1 VIWTGERN
9 QQQGRLV
16 AEIYEGAAAVP
27 AERVA
32 VIAGGLPGADK
43 AAALAEAGLDRS
55 RFLTVSIDD
64 ILVRMA
70 ARQLIPLADE
80 GDAAAG
86 QSPLARADRVHRE
99 AQFVAKRVGLLA
111 LTDGRNLIL
120 DISLASWRAAESW
133 TYALRF
139 ADYAVN
145 AVFADIGI
153 EEAVRRSD
161 EAHRVGEEEF
171 RRGYGYGGRCPR
183 AQAIRSLAIPAAAE
197 PRNRIRW
204 AVGARS
210 AGAIGGTAGT
220 GAFPGGAV
228 TSMLTSFRD
237 GKLTLDD
244 LSLEFRARRW
254 PQVPDVCPPELEQ
267 ARAAIDDPEPYVP
280 GSFDDVVL
288 AYDRGWLSDPDYEV
302 LSGAAAADLPEV

>member
-1 VIWTGERN
+1 LIWTGERN
-9 QQQGRLV
+9 KQQGRLV
-16 AEIYEGAAAVP
+16 AEIHEDAAAVP
-27 AERVA
+27 AERLA

-55 RFLTVSIDD
+55 RYLTVSIDD

-70 ARQLIPLADE
+70 ARQLIPPAAD
-80 GDAAAG
+80 G

-120 DISLASWRAAESW
+120 DISLASWRASESW

-139 ADYAVN
+139 ADYALN
-145 AVFADIGI
+145 AVFADISI

-161 EAHRVGEEEF
+161 EAHRAGEEEF
-171 RRGYGYGGRCPR
+171 RRGHGYGGRYSR
-183 AQAIRSLAIPAAAE
+183 AQAIRALAIPAAAE

-210 AGAIGGTAGT
+210 AGAIGGTVGT

-267 ARAAIDDPEPYVP
+267 ARTAIDDPEPYVP

-288 AYDRGWLSDPDYEV
+288 AYDRGWLSDPDYEI
-302 LSGAAAADLPEV
+302 LAGAAAADLPGA

>member
-1 VIWTGERN
+1 LIWTGERN
-9 QQQGRLV
+9 KKQGQLV
-16 AEIYEGAAAVP
+16 AEVHEAAAAVP
-27 AERVA
+27 AERLA

-55 RFLTVSIDD
+55 RYLTVSIDD

-70 ARQLIPLADE
+70 ARQLIPPAD
-80 GDAAAG
+80 GG
-86 QSPLARADRVHRE
+86 PSPLARADRVHRE

-111 LTDGRNLIL
+111 LTGGRNLIL
-120 DISLASWRAAESW
+120 DISLASWRASESW

-139 ADYAVN
+139 ADYALN

-161 EAHRVGEEEF
+161 EAHRAGEEEYA
-171 RRGYGYGGRCPR
+171 RGHGYGGRYPR
-183 AQAIRSLAIPAAAE
+183 GQAIRALAVPAAAE

-210 AGAIGGTAGT
+210 AGAIGGTVGT

-267 ARAAIDDPEPYVP
+267 ARPAIDDPEPYVP

-302 LSGAAAADLPEV
+302 LAGAAAADLPEA